1 MSGLQR
7 PFGVAWPLVLFLA
20 GLVMPPEAS
29 LNLGGLRLSGYR
41 VVLILTL
48 LPCLLM
54 LFTGRKG
61 RLNIADGL
69 IILHCIWAVL
79 ALIRQAGLGQ
89 GIESGGIYAVECLGA
104 YLLGRLYIRSYED
117 FYRFSRLL
125 VGLIL
130 ALLLFT
136 LPEAL
141 TGKHLLRDLFR
152 AVLGGPGAHYIDP
165 RMGLTRAFGPFDHPI
180 LYGVFSAVGFSLAFY
195 VLAEAKLLPVKRLM
209 PAAGVA
215 LATFL
220 SLSGGPFVALAMQIG
235 IIGWE
240 RATQGIRFR
249 WLGLLGIFACVYI
262 AISLLSNRNPI
273 LVFISYLTFSTR
285 SAYNRVLIW
294 DYGTAEIG
302 RHPLFGIGL
311 ADWIRAP
318 WMSDSMDNFWLVTA
332 VRYGLPA
339 FALLAATLCILVIRV
354 AGRKGCAPEILRARR
369 AWGFTLFGLA
379 LAGCTVHLW
388 NALFVL
394 FFLILGS
401 GAWILE
407 TSTRTASYKAPPA
420 QVQRIGRKSFPA
432 PSHAPATAR
441 PGTLF

>member
-1 MSGLQR
+1 MSGWQR
-7 PFGVAWPLVLFLA
+7 PFGVAWPLLIFTLGIA
-20 GLVMPPEAS
+20 LPPEAS

-41 VVLILTL
+41 VVLIATL
-48 LPCLLM
+48 LPCLLL
-54 LFTGRKG
+54 LFTGLRG
-61 RLNIADGL
+61 RLNLADGL
-69 IILHCIWAVL
+69 IILHCGWVLL

-89 GIESGGIYAVECLGA
+89 GIESGGIYVVECLGA

-117 FYRFSRLL
+117 FYRLANLL
-125 VGLIL
+125 VGLT
-130 ALLLFT
+130 LLLLAFT
-136 LPEAL
+136 IPEAL
-141 TGKHLLRDLFR
+141 TGKHLLRDIFR
-152 AVLGGPGAHYIDP
+152 SLLGGPGAHYIDS

-180 LYGVFSAVGFSLAFY
+180 LYGVFSAAGFSLAFY
-195 VLAEAKLLPVKRLM
+195 VLAQAKLYPLKRLL
-209 PAAGVA
+209 PTAGVA

-220 SLSGGPFVALAMQIG
+220 SLSGGPFVALGMQIA

-240 RATQGIRFR
+240 KITQGIRFR
-249 WLGLLGIFACVYI
+249 WLGLFGIFACIYI
-262 AISLLSNRNPI
+262 AISLLSNRNPL

-294 DYGTAEIG
+294 EYGTAEVA
-302 RHPLFGIGL
+302 RHPVFGIGL
-311 ADWIRAP
+311 ADWLRAP
-318 WMSDSMDNFWLVTA
+318 WMSESMDNFWLVTA

-339 FALLAATLCILVIRV
+339 FALLVTALCVLVIRV
-354 AGRKGCAPEILRARR
+354 ASRKDCTLEVLLARR

-407 TSTRTASYKAPPA
+407 FSRQSATSLVPRALPDQP
-420 QVQRIGRKSFPA
+420 VQLPLQADLRPR
-432 PSHAPATAR
+432 PS
-441 PGTLF
+441 TLF